1 MTGARIKQARLMAD
15 LTQKELAEQLTKK
28 GYPVSA
34 AAISKY
40 EKGKSFPPA
49 QFLLLASSELNVR
62 STYFSHQP
70 VKTVKWKSFRKH
82 SRLGKTRQDTIKAN
96 AADLAELHIELHSL
110 LYPNKTPSLPAPVT
124 VRSCE
129 EAENVAD
136 QLRTLWE
143 LGNRP
148 LDNLVQTAEDKGVV
162 VISWDKSGPFDGLS
176 GWCDNYPVTVLNTKR
191 TKDRVR
197 FNLAHE
203 IGHLVMETSNV
214 VEKVEE
220 SLANRFASALLVPAE
235 HARHEL
241 GNKRDR
247 LDWGELMMLK
257 RKYGLSMAAWV
268 VRAKDLG
275 IISMNQ
281 YTLMFKD
288 LSIRGWRKQEPI
300 EYLGDEEP
308 LQLKQMSLRA
318 VAEGLTSPDRISSVC
333 PRCLDDAVEEQNS
346 EHLTVHDLLG
356 MPEDERNM
364 IMKRALALAAE
375 DDFETFEADEFYE
388 FEDIDVDEAED
399 SD

>member
-15 LTQKELAEQLTKK
+15 LTQKELAEQLTKN

-70 VKTVKWKSFRKH
+70 VKTVKWKSFRRH
-82 SRLGKTRQDTIKAN
+82 STLAKKKQDAIKGH
-96 AADLAELHIELHSL
+96 AADIAELHIELHSL
-110 LYPNKTPSLPAPVT
+110 LYPEKSPEFPGPVT
-124 VRSCE
+124 VKNCE
-129 EAENVAD
+129 DAERVASN
-136 QLRTLWE
+136 LRERWN

-148 LDNLVQTAEDKGVV
+148 LDNLVQTSEDRGVV
-162 VISWDKSGPFDGLS
+162 VISWNKSGKFDGLS
-176 GWCDNYPVTVLNTKR
+176 GWCGDHPVTVLNTKR
-191 TKDRVR
+191 TKDRIR
-197 FNLAHE
+197 FSLAHE
-203 IGHLVMETSNV
+203 IGHLVMNTADLD
-214 VEKVEE
+214 EKSEE
-220 SLANRFASALLVPAE
+220 SLANRFASAFLVPSD
-235 HARHEL
+235 HARREL

-268 VRAKDLG
+268 RRAKDLG
-275 IISMNQ
+275 IISENQ

-288 LSIRGWRKQEPI
+288 LGIRGWRKQEPI

-346 EHLTVHDLLG
+346 EHLTVQDLLA
-356 MPEDERNM
+356 MSEDERNL
-364 IMKRALALAAE
+364 IMKRAFALAAE
-375 DDFETFEADEFYE
+375 DEFETFEADEFYE
-388 FEDIDVDEAED
+388 FEDLEVDESED
-399 SD
+399 LY